1 MRTIELK
8 VFTFDE
14 LSEEAKKRA
23 LQTNRDVLVE
33 SDWWESDFYD
43 AKETADMDIK
53 EFDIFRGSITSKII
67 TSCKQSAQK
76 VLENHGDS
84 CATYSI
90 AKKFL
95 SDLDSLES
103 QPDTAKTEVL
113 IEDLEDRY
121 KTDMEKQYLR
131 MLDTSYDYLLS
142 DAAIIEF
149 LVDNEYEFLED
160 GRSYK

>member
-14 LSEEAKKRA
+14 LSPEAKKRA
-23 LQTNRDVLVE
+23 IQDNRDVLVE
-33 SDWWESDFYD
+33 SYWWESDFYD
-43 AKETADMDIK
+43 AKETADMDIVM
-53 EFDIFRGSITSKII
+53 FDIHTNIIVCEII
-67 TSCKQSAQK
+67 TGCKQSAQK
-76 VLENHGDS
+76 VLENHGES
-84 CATYSI
+84 CTTYSI

-103 QPDTAKTEVL
+103 QPATRKKIIL
-113 IEDLEDRY
+113 IEDLEERY
-121 KTDMEKQYLR
+121 KTDMGKQYLR
-131 MLDTSYDYLLS
+131 MLDTSYNYLLS